1 MGVVVEQ
8 DMSVNVSETTG
19 PAPEPATGPPMPGWK
34 RNVAL
39 FLVGQTIS
47 LLGSMIVMFAVMWH
61 LTIETRS
68 GSVLM
73 LSIVFGMLPQAFV
86 SVFGGVWADR
96 HHRKLLI
103 MGSDTVIALATLGLA
118 LLMLSGVDSLWVIY
132 AALAVRSVFAGI
144 QTPAVSAMI
153 PQITPPD
160 QLMRVN
166 GMFQSVQSGMMLVAP
181 AAAAAVYAN
190 FDIVTVF
197 FLDVATA
204 LVGVGMLALVAVPQL
219 VRSDDGPVSYFGDLA
234 AGVRYIR
241 AHSPIRWLM
250 ILFALTMFLVGAPS
264 YLTPL
269 MVTRTFGDEVWKLT
283 ANELF
288 WGCGMLLGGLVMAA
302 VGPRI
307 KRRVRLLVGSVL
319 ATGALVFGLGISTNM
334 WVFFV
339 IGLLIGV
346 MFAAQSTPSMTIIQE
361 RVEPEMQGRVFGFV
375 GIVMTV
381 AMPLSMVV
389 FGPLADRFS
398 VESLLVVAGLLLFVV
413 VGAILAVPA
422 ARRSLARIDVAPDD
436 AQDAGDTDG
445 HSPTGPGQAREDA
458 SEAVHPA
465 VG

>member
-1 MGVVVEQ
+1 
-8 DMSVNVSETTG
+8 MSDVD
-19 PAPEPATGPPMPGWK
+19 MPGWK
-34 RNVAL
+34 RNVGL
-39 FLVGQTIS
+39 FLAGQTIS
-47 LLGSMIVMFAVMWH
+47 LFGSMVVMYAVMWH

-86 SVFGGVWADR
+86 SIFGGVWADR
-96 HHRKLLI
+96 HHRKFLI
-103 MGSDTVIALATLGLA
+103 MGSDTVIAVATLGLA
-118 LLMLSGVDSLWVIY
+118 LLMVSGVDSLWVIY

-153 PQITPPD
+153 PQITPTD

-166 GMFQSVQSGMMLVAP
+166 GLFQSIQSGMMLLAP
-181 AAAAAVYAN
+181 ALAAVIYAS

-197 FLDVATA
+197 FLDVVTA
-204 LVGVGMLALVAVPQL
+204 LLGVGMLALVAVPRL
-219 VRSDDGPVSYFGDLA
+219 VRSDDGEPVSYFGDLA

-241 AHSPIRWLM
+241 SNAPVRWL
-250 ILFALTMFLVGAPS
+250 ITLFALVMFLVGAPS

-288 WGCGMLLGGLVMAA
+288 WGGGMLLGGIIMAS

-307 KRRVRLLVGSVL
+307 TRRVRLMVGSVI
-319 ATGALVFGLGISTNM
+319 ATGVLVAGLGVSTNM
-334 WVFFV
+334 WVFFT
-339 IGLLIGV
+339 IGLIIGI
-346 MFAAQSTPSMTIIQE
+346 MFAALNTPALTIIQE

-398 VESLLVVAGLLLFVV
+398 VESLLILAGVLLVV
-413 VGAILAVPA
+413 VLAAILAFPG
-422 ARRSLARIDVAPDD
+422 ARRSLAEVDAAPETPADDAATTPGDGVPDD
-436 AQDAGDTDG
+436 AAALSGEHVPAGPTTDG
-445 HSPTGPGQAREDA
+445 DRR
-458 SEAVHPA
+458 
-465 VG
+465 

>member
-1 MGVVVEQ
+1 MSDV
-8 DMSVNVSETTG
+8 DM
-19 PAPEPATGPPMPGWK
+19 PRWK
-34 RNVAL
+34 RNVGL
-39 FLVGQTIS
+39 FLAGQTIS
-47 LLGSMIVMFAVMWH
+47 LFGSMVVMYAVMWH

-86 SVFGGVWADR
+86 SIFGGVWADR
-96 HHRKLLI
+96 HHRKFLI

-118 LLMLSGVDSLWVIY
+118 LLMVSGVDSLWVIY

-153 PQITPPD
+153 PQIAPTD

-166 GMFQSVQSGMMLVAP
+166 GLFQSIQSGMMLLAP
-181 AAAAAVYAN
+181 ALAAVIYAS

-197 FLDVATA
+197 FVDVVTA
-204 LVGVGMLALVAVPQL
+204 LLGVGMLALVAVPRL
-219 VRSDDGPVSYFGDLA
+219 VRSDAGQPVSYFGDLA

-241 AHSPIRWLM
+241 GNAPVRWL
-250 ILFALTMFLVGAPS
+250 ITLFALVMFLVGAPS

-288 WGCGMLLGGLVMAA
+288 WGGGMLLGGIIMAS

-307 KRRVRLLVGSVL
+307 TRRVRLMVGSVL
-319 ATGALVFGLGISTNM
+319 ATGVLVAGLGVSTNM
-334 WVFFV
+334 WVFFT
-339 IGLLIGV
+339 IGLIIGV
-346 MFAAQSTPSMTIIQE
+346 MFAALNTPALTIIQE

-389 FGPLADRFS
+389 FGPLADQFS
-398 VESLLVVAGLLLFVV
+398 VEALLILAGVLLVVVL
-413 VGAILAVPA
+413 GAILAFPG
-422 ARRSLARIDVAPDD
+422 ARRSLAQVDAAPSVPEGAEGPEAPAAASDEPTPGVP
-436 AQDAGDTDG
+436 QDTADL
-445 HSPTGPGQAREDA
+445 R
-458 SEAVHPA
+458 
-465 VG
+465 

>member
-1 MGVVVEQ
+1 MN
-8 DMSVNVSETTG
+8 VNVSETTE
-19 PAPEPATGPPMPGWK
+19 PVLEQEAQATAPDGPPAASEMPGWK
-34 RNVAL
+34 RNVAM

-86 SVFGGVWADR
+86 SIFGGVWADR
-96 HHRKLLI
+96 HHRKFLI
-103 MGSDTVIALATLGLA
+103 MGSDTVIAVATLGLA
-118 LLMLSGVDSLWVIY
+118 LLMASGVDSLWVIY

-144 QTPAVSAMI
+144 QQPAVSAMI
-153 PQITPPD
+153 PQITPSD

-181 AAAAAVYAN
+181 AAAAAIYAN

-197 FLDVATA
+197 FLDVVTA
-204 LVGVGMLALVAVPQL
+204 LLGVGMLAFVTVPRL
-219 VRSDDGPVSYFGDLA
+219 VRPDAGERVSYFGDLA
-234 AGVRYIR
+234 SGVRYIGSH
-241 AHSPIRWLM
+241 APVRWLM
-250 ILFALTMFLVGAPS
+250 TLFALTMFLVGAPS

-288 WGCGMLLGGLVMAA
+288 WGSGMLAGGMLMAMI
-302 VGPRI
+302 GPRI
-307 KRRVRLLVGSVL
+307 VHRVRLLVGSVIG
-319 ATGALVFGLGISTNM
+319 TGVLVFGLGVVTNM
-334 WVFFV
+334 WVFFTL
-339 IGLLIGV
+339 GLLIGV

-398 VESLLVVAGLLLFVV
+398 VESLLIVAGLALFAVV
-413 VGAILAVPA
+413 AAIVAVPA
-422 ARRSLARIDVAPDD
+422 ARRSLAEIDVAAD
-436 AQDAGDTDG
+436 
-445 HSPTGPGQAREDA
+445 
-458 SEAVHPA
+458 
-465 VG
+465 

>member
-1 MGVVVEQ
+1 M
-8 DMSVNVSETTG
+8 SET
-19 PAPEPATGPPMPGWK
+19 PAPEPVAEPQAGAALPGWK
-34 RNVAL
+34 KKVAL

-86 SVFGGVWADR
+86 SIFGGVWADR
-96 HHRKLLI
+96 HHRKFLI

-118 LLMLSGVDSLWVIY
+118 LLMVSGVDSLWVIY
-132 AALAVRSVFAGI
+132 TALAVRSVFAGI

-197 FLDVATA
+197 FLDVVTA
-204 LVGVGMLALVAVPQL
+204 LLGVGMLALVAVPRL
-219 VRSDDGPVSYFGDLA
+219 VRRDSGDAPVSYFGDLT

-288 WGCGMLLGGLVMAA
+288 WGSGMLLGGLVMAV

-319 ATGALVFGLGISTNM
+319 ATGVLVFCLGISTNM

-339 IGLLIGV
+339 IGLAIGI

-398 VESLLVVAGLLLFVV
+398 VESLLVVAGLLLFAV

-422 ARRSLARIDVAPDD
+422 ARRSLARIDVAPDGAGHD
-436 AQDAGDTDG
+436 AEAAADGGDGGDG
-445 HSPTGPGQAREDA
+445 HPVPGPAAD
-458 SEAVHPA
+458 HPEKVRPA
-465 VG
+465 AG

>member
-1 MGVVVEQ
+1 MSDV
-8 DMSVNVSETTG
+8 DM
-19 PAPEPATGPPMPGWK
+19 PRWK
-34 RNVAL
+34 RNVGL
-39 FLVGQTIS
+39 FLAGQTIS
-47 LLGSMIVMFAVMWH
+47 LFGSMVVMYAVMWH

-86 SVFGGVWADR
+86 SIFGGVWADR
-96 HHRKLLI
+96 HHRKFLI

-118 LLMLSGVDSLWVIY
+118 LLMVSGVDSLWVIY

-153 PQITPPD
+153 PQITPTD

-166 GMFQSVQSGMMLVAP
+166 GLFQSIQSGMMLLAP
-181 AAAAAVYAN
+181 ALAAVIYAS
-190 FDIVTVF
+190 FDIVAVF
-197 FLDVATA
+197 FVDVVTA
-204 LVGVGMLALVAVPQL
+204 LLGVGMLALVAVPRL
-219 VRSDDGPVSYFGDLA
+219 VRSDAGEPVSYFGDLA

-241 AHSPIRWLM
+241 ANAPVRWL
-250 ILFALTMFLVGAPS
+250 ITLFALVMFLVGAPS

-288 WGCGMLLGGLVMAA
+288 WGGGMLLGGIIMAS

-307 KRRVRLLVGSVL
+307 TRRVRLMVGSVL
-319 ATGALVFGLGISTNM
+319 ATGVLVAGLGVSTNM
-334 WVFFV
+334 WVFFT
-339 IGLLIGV
+339 IGLIIGI
-346 MFAAQSTPSMTIIQE
+346 MFAALNTPALTIIQE

-389 FGPLADRFS
+389 FGPLADQFS
-398 VESLLVVAGLLLFVV
+398 VEALLVLAGVLLVAVL
-413 VGAILAVPA
+413 GAILAFPG
-422 ARRSLARIDVAPDD
+422 ARRSLAQVDAAPE
-436 AQDAGDTDG
+436 APA
-445 HSPTGPGQAREDA
+445 AA
-458 SEAVHPA
+458 SEGSQEPTAAVPQDTA
-465 VG
+465 DLR

>member
-1 MGVVVEQ
+1 MSAT
-8 DMSVNVSETTG
+8 DM
-19 PAPEPATGPPMPGWK
+19 PHWK
-34 RNVAL
+34 RNVGL
-39 FLVGQTIS
+39 FLTGQTIS
-47 LLGSMIVMFAVMWH
+47 LLGSMLVQFAVMWH

-86 SVFGGVWADR
+86 SIFGGVWADR
-96 HHRKLLI
+96 HHRKFLI

-118 LLMLSGVDSLWVIY
+118 LLMVSGVDSLWVIY

-153 PQITPPD
+153 PQITPTD

-166 GMFQSVQSGMMLVAP
+166 GLFQSIQSGMMLLAP
-181 AAAAAVYAN
+181 ALAAVIYAS

-197 FLDVATA
+197 FVDVVTA
-204 LVGVGMLALVAVPQL
+204 LLGVAMLALVAVPRL
-219 VRSDDGPVSYFGDLA
+219 VRSDAGEPVSYFGDLA

-241 AHSPIRWLM
+241 ANAPVRWL
-250 ILFALTMFLVGAPS
+250 ITLFALVMFLVGAPS

-288 WGCGMLLGGLVMAA
+288 WGGGMLLGGIIMAS

-307 KRRVRLLVGSVL
+307 TRRVRLMVGSVL
-319 ATGALVFGLGISTNM
+319 ATGVLVAGLGVATNM
-334 WVFFV
+334 WVFFT
-339 IGLLIGV
+339 IGLIIGV
-346 MFAAQSTPSMTIIQE
+346 MFAALNTPALTIIQE

-389 FGPLADRFS
+389 FGPLADQFS
-398 VESLLVVAGLLLFVV
+398 VEALL
-413 VGAILAVPA
+413 ILAGVRS
-422 ARRSLARIDVAPDD
+422 RRSTRRRLLRRRRLSRHRGRRRRLCRRT
-436 AQDAGDTDG
+436 Q
-445 HSPTGPGQAREDA
+445 PTCADRVKVLLGP
-458 SEAVHPA
+458 PA
-465 VG
+465 VSHTCGRFL

>member
-1 MGVVVEQ
+1 
-8 DMSVNVSETTG
+8 MSDVDV
-19 PAPEPATGPPMPGWK
+19 PRWK
-34 RNVAL
+34 RNVGL
-39 FLVGQTIS
+39 FLAGQTIS
-47 LLGSMIVMFAVMWH
+47 LFGSMVVMYAVMWH

-86 SVFGGVWADR
+86 SIFGGVWADR
-96 HHRKLLI
+96 HHRKFLI

-118 LLMLSGVDSLWVIY
+118 LLMVSGVDSLWVIY

-153 PQITPPD
+153 PQITPTD

-166 GMFQSVQSGMMLVAP
+166 GMFQSIQSGMMLLAP
-181 AAAAAVYAN
+181 ALAAVIYAS

-197 FLDVATA
+197 FVDVVTA
-204 LVGVGMLALVAVPQL
+204 LLGVGMLALVAVPRL
-219 VRSDDGPVSYFGDLA
+219 VRSDDGEQVSYFGDLA

-241 AHSPIRWLM
+241 SNAPVRWL
-250 ILFALTMFLVGAPS
+250 ITLFALVMFLVGAPS

-288 WGCGMLLGGLVMAA
+288 WGGGMLLGGIIMAS

-307 KRRVRLLVGSVL
+307 TRRVRLMVGSVL
-319 ATGALVFGLGISTNM
+319 ATGVLVAGLGVSTNM
-334 WVFFV
+334 WVFFT
-339 IGLLIGV
+339 IGLVIGV
-346 MFAAQSTPSMTIIQE
+346 MFAALNTPALTIIQE

-389 FGPLADRFS
+389 FGPLADQFS
-398 VESLLVVAGLLLFVV
+398 VQALLVLAGVLLVAVL
-413 VGAILAVPA
+413 GAILAFPG
-422 ARRSLARIDVAPDD
+422 ARRSLGQVDAAP
-436 AQDAGDTDG
+436 AGA
-445 HSPTGPGQAREDA
+445 PEDA
-458 SEAVHPA
+458 VVAESQETSAVPQDTA
-465 VG
+465 DLR

>member
-1 MGVVVEQ
+1 M
-8 DMSVNVSETTG
+8 NETAAPDAGT
-19 PAPEPATGPPMPGWK
+19 PAGTEMPGWK

-39 FLVGQTIS
+39 FLTGQTFS
-47 LLGSMIVMFAVMWH
+47 LLGSMIVMYAVMWH

-86 SVFGGVWADR
+86 SIFGGVWADR
-96 HHRKLLI
+96 HHRKFLV
-103 MGSDTVIALATLGLA
+103 MGADTVIAVATLALA
-118 LLMLSGVDSLWVIY
+118 FLMASGVDSLWVIY

-153 PQITPPD
+153 PQIAPPD

-166 GMFQSVQSGMMLVAP
+166 GMFQSIQSAMMLIAP
-181 AAAAAVYAN
+181 AAAAAIYAS
-190 FDIVTVF
+190 FDIVSVF
-197 FLDVATA
+197 FLDAVTA
-204 LVGVGMLALVAVPQL
+204 LIGVGMLAFVPVPRL
-219 VRSDDGPVSYFGDLA
+219 IRSDAGAPVSYFGDLI

-241 AHSPIRWLM
+241 SHAPVRWLM
-250 ILFALTMFLVGAPS
+250 TLFALTMFLVGAPS

-288 WGCGMLLGGLVMAA
+288 WGFGMLAGGVAMAA
-302 VGPRI
+302 LGPRI
-307 KRRVRLLVGSVL
+307 VHRIRLLVGAVI
-319 ATGALVFGLGISTNM
+319 ATGVLVFGLGIATNM
-334 WVFFV
+334 WVFFS

-346 MFAAQSTPSMTIIQE
+346 TFAAQSTPSMTIIQE

-398 VESLLVVAGLLLFVV
+398 VESLLVVAGLLLFAVV
-413 VGAILAVPA
+413 AAILAVPT
-422 ARRSLARIDVAPDD
+422 ARRSLAQIDVAPEP
-436 AQDAGDTDG
+436 AG
-445 HSPTGPGQAREDA
+445 TGEPAPAG
-458 SEAVHPA
+458 EAVHASPRE
-465 VG
+465 

>member
-1 MGVVVEQ
+1 
-8 DMSVNVSETTG
+8 MSDVDL
-19 PAPEPATGPPMPGWK
+19 PRWK
-34 RNVAL
+34 RNVGL
-39 FLVGQTIS
+39 FLAGQTIS
-47 LLGSMIVMFAVMWH
+47 LFGSMVVMYAVMWH

-86 SVFGGVWADR
+86 SIFGGVWADR
-96 HHRKLLI
+96 HHRKFLI

-118 LLMLSGVDSLWVIY
+118 LLMVSGVDSLWVIY

-153 PQITPPD
+153 PQITPTD

-166 GMFQSVQSGMMLVAP
+166 GMFQSIQSGMMLLAP
-181 AAAAAVYAN
+181 ALAAVIYAS

-197 FLDVATA
+197 FVDVVTA
-204 LVGVGMLALVAVPQL
+204 LLGVGMLALVAVPRL
-219 VRSDDGPVSYFGDLA
+219 VRSDDGERVSYFGDLA

-241 AHSPIRWLM
+241 SNAPVRWL
-250 ILFALTMFLVGAPS
+250 ITLFALVMFLVGAPS

-288 WGCGMLLGGLVMAA
+288 WGGGMLLGGIIMAS

-307 KRRVRLLVGSVL
+307 TRRVRLMVGSVL
-319 ATGALVFGLGISTNM
+319 ATGVLVAGLGVSTNM
-334 WVFFV
+334 WVFFT
-339 IGLLIGV
+339 IGLVIGV
-346 MFAAQSTPSMTIIQE
+346 MFAALNTPALTIIQE

-389 FGPLADRFS
+389 FGPLADQFS
-398 VESLLVVAGLLLFVV
+398 VQALLVLAGVLLVAVL
-413 VGAILAVPA
+413 GAILAFPG
-422 ARRSLARIDVAPDD
+422 ARRSLGQVDAAP
-436 AQDAGDTDG
+436 AGA
-445 HSPTGPGQAREDA
+445 PEDA
-458 SEAVHPA
+458 AVAKDQEASA
-465 VG
+465 VPQDTADLR

>member
-1 MGVVVEQ
+1 
-8 DMSVNVSETTG
+8 MSHTSAPVAEP
-19 PAPEPATGPPMPGWK
+19 PAEPATAGWK
-34 RNVAL
+34 KNVTL
-39 FLVGQTIS
+39 FLVGQTVS

-86 SVFGGVWADR
+86 SIFGGVWADR

-103 MGSDTVIALATLGLA
+103 MGSDLVIALATLALA

-153 PQITPPD
+153 PQITPPG

-181 AAAAAVYAN
+181 AAAAAIYAN

-197 FLDVATA
+197 FLDVVTA
-204 LVGVGMLALVAVPQL
+204 LLGVGMLALVAVPRL
-219 VRSDDGPVSYFGDLA
+219 TRAESGTAPVSYFGDLV
-234 AGVRYIR
+234 AGVRYVR
-241 AHSPIRWLM
+241 AHAPVRWLM
-250 ILFALTMFLVGAPS
+250 TLFGLTMFLVGAPS
-264 YLTPL
+264 FLTPL
-269 MVTRTFGDEVWKLT
+269 MVARTFGDEVWKLT

-288 WGCGMLLGGLVMAA
+288 WGTGMLVGGLLMAV

-307 KRRVRLLVGSVL
+307 THRVRLLVGSVV
-319 ATGALVFGLGISTNM
+319 ATGILVFGLGLSTNM
-334 WVFFV
+334 WVFFG

-361 RVEPEMQGRVFGFV
+361 RVEPEMQGRVFGFL

-398 VESLLVVAGLLLFVV
+398 VESLLIVAGLLLFVV
-413 VGAILAVPA
+413 VATILAVPS
-422 ARRSLARIDVAPDD
+422 ARRSLARIDVAPE
-436 AQDAGDTDG
+436 TEEE
-445 HSPTGPGQAREDA
+445 PGADSAPEPD
-458 SEAVHPA
+458 P
-465 VG
+465 VGAATHRTR

>member
-1 MGVVVEQ
+1 MSDVE
-8 DMSVNVSETTG
+8 
-19 PAPEPATGPPMPGWK
+19 MPRWK
-34 RNVAL
+34 RNVGL
-39 FLVGQTIS
+39 FLAGQTIS
-47 LLGSMIVMFAVMWH
+47 LFGSMVVMYAVMWH

-86 SVFGGVWADR
+86 SIFGGVWADR
-96 HHRKLLI
+96 HHRKFLI

-118 LLMLSGVDSLWVIY
+118 LLMVSGVDSLWVIY

-153 PQITPPD
+153 PQITPTD

-166 GMFQSVQSGMMLVAP
+166 GLFQSIQSGMMLLAP
-181 AAAAAVYAN
+181 ALAAVIYAS

-197 FLDVATA
+197 FVDVVTA
-204 LVGVGMLALVAVPQL
+204 LLGVGMLALVAVPRL
-219 VRSDDGPVSYFGDLA
+219 VRSDAGEPVSYFGDLA

-241 AHSPIRWLM
+241 ANAPVRWL
-250 ILFALTMFLVGAPS
+250 ITLFALVMFLVGAPS

-288 WGCGMLLGGLVMAA
+288 WGGGMLLGGIIMAS

-307 KRRVRLLVGSVL
+307 TRRVRLMVGSVL
-319 ATGALVFGLGISTNM
+319 ATGVLVAGLGVATNM
-334 WVFFV
+334 WVFFT
-339 IGLLIGV
+339 IGLIIGV
-346 MFAAQSTPSMTIIQE
+346 MFAALNTPALTIIQE

-389 FGPLADRFS
+389 FGPLADQFS
-398 VESLLVVAGLLLFVV
+398 VEALLILAGVLLVAVL
-413 VGAILAVPA
+413 GAILAFPG
-422 ARRSLARIDVAPDD
+422 ARRSLAQVDAAPAAAPEEAAD
-436 AQDAGDTDG
+436 AAATPGKATSAVPQDTADL
-445 HSPTGPGQAREDA
+445 R
-458 SEAVHPA
+458 
-465 VG
+465 

>member
-1 MGVVVEQ
+1 MNDV
-8 DMSVNVSETTG
+8 D
-19 PAPEPATGPPMPGWK
+19 MPGWK
-34 RNVAL
+34 RNVGL
-39 FLVGQTIS
+39 FLAGQTIS
-47 LLGSMIVMFAVMWH
+47 LFGSMVVMYAVMWH

-86 SVFGGVWADR
+86 SIFGGVWADR
-96 HHRKLLI
+96 HHRKFLI
-103 MGSDTVIALATLGLA
+103 MGSDTVIAVATLGLA

-153 PQITPPD
+153 PQIAPAD

-166 GMFQSVQSGMMLVAP
+166 GMFQSIQSGMMLLAP
-181 AAAAAVYAN
+181 ALAAVIYAS

-197 FLDVATA
+197 FVDVATA
-204 LVGVGMLALVAVPQL
+204 LIGVGMLALVAVPRL
-219 VRSDDGPVSYFGDLA
+219 VRSDAGEPVSYFGDLA
-234 AGVRYIR
+234 AGVRYIGTN
-241 AHSPIRWLM
+241 APVRWLI
-250 ILFALTMFLVGAPS
+250 ILFALVMFLVGAPS

-288 WGCGMLLGGLVMAA
+288 WGGGMLLGGILMAS

-307 KRRVRLLVGSVL
+307 TRRVRLMVGSVL
-319 ATGALVFGLGISTNM
+319 ATGVLVAGLGVSTNM
-334 WVFFV
+334 WVFFS
-339 IGLLIGV
+339 IGLVIGV
-346 MFAAQSTPSMTIIQE
+346 MFAALNTPAMTIVQE

-398 VESLLVVAGLLLFVV
+398 VEALLVLAGVLLVVVLA
-413 VGAILAVPA
+413 AILAFPG
-422 ARRSLARIDVAPDD
+422 ARRSLAQVDAAPEG
-436 AQDAGDTDG
+436 AAPEPVVPQDTAGL
-445 HSPTGPGQAREDA
+445 R
-458 SEAVHPA
+458 
-465 VG
+465 

>member
-1 MGVVVEQ
+1 
-8 DMSVNVSETTG
+8 MSVNLSETAESDPDG
-19 PAPEPATGPPMPGWK
+19 PDTAADVPDLPGWR

-86 SVFGGVWADR
+86 SIFGGVWADR
-96 HHRKLLI
+96 HHRKFLI
-103 MGSDTVIALATLGLA
+103 MGSDTVIAVATLGLA
-118 LLMLSGVDSLWVIY
+118 LLMASGVDSLWVIF

-144 QTPAVSAMI
+144 QQPAVSAMI
-153 PQITPPD
+153 PQITPPG

-181 AAAAAVYAN
+181 AAAAAIYAN

-197 FLDVATA
+197 FLDVVTA
-204 LVGVGMLALVAVPQL
+204 LLGVGMLALVAVPRL
-219 VRSDDGPVSYFGDLA
+219 VRRTDADGPVSYFGDLA
-234 AGVRYIR
+234 SGVRYIH
-241 AHSPIRWLM
+241 AHAPVRWLM
-250 ILFALTMFLVGAPS
+250 ILFAVTMFLVGAPS

-288 WGCGMLLGGLVMAA
+288 WGSGMLIGGLVMAMI
-302 VGPRI
+302 GPRI
-307 KRRVRLLVGSVL
+307 VHRVRLLVGAVI
-319 ATGALVFGLGISTNM
+319 ATGVLVFGLGISTNM
-334 WVFFV
+334 WVFFTL
-339 IGLLIGV
+339 GLLIGV
-346 MFAAQSTPSMTIIQE
+346 LFAAQSTPSMTIIQE

-398 VESLLVVAGLLLFVV
+398 VESLLIVAGLALFAV
-413 VGAILAVPA
+413 VGAIVAVPT
-422 ARRSLARIDVAPDD
+422 ARRSLAAIDVPPDS
-436 AQDAGDTDG
+436 AEQADT
-445 HSPTGPGQAREDA
+445 PVTPGPGSPRPSA
-458 SEAVHPA
+458 
-465 VG
+465 